1 MRKLFYFA
9 LIAGSLA
16 ACGGSA
22 EPEITAPTVPAHLDG
37 NWTVSS
43 AIMGGNEFP
52 PEVTESMSLYID
64 GTSYETEA
72 MGVKETGTLIYYDN
86 QSPKRMDIT
95 ATEGPNEGTVIKTIY
110 KLDGDVMTVSYNMMS
125 EDYPTSFES
134 TAENMY
140 IVSVY
145 NR

>member
-1 MRKLFYFA
+1 MRKLFYSA

-16 ACGGSA
+16 ACGGEA
-22 EPEITAPTVPAHLDG
+22 APNLDG
-37 NWTVSS
+37 NWTVNS

-52 PEVTESMSLYID
+52 AEVTESMSLYID
-64 GTSYETEA
+64 GANYETEA
-72 MGVKETGTLIYYDN
+72 MGMKETGTLIYYND

-95 ATEGPNEGTVIKTIY
+95 ATDGPNDGTVIKSIY
-110 KLDGDVMTVSYNMMS
+110 KIDGDIMTVSYNMMS

-134 TAENMY
+134 TEENMY
-140 IVSVY
+140 FVSVY